1 MIHRRDEFRGAQA
14 TIDKV
19 HQLAKDGKINLFTQY
34 QMASVKGDKNLE
46 SIDIKHDN
54 NEIKNLK
61 TDYVLGFFGLIMQL
75 GPIANWGL
83 NIDKKTIEVDTE
95 KFETNQKGIY
105 AVGDI
110 CNYPGKLKLILS
122 GFHEGA
128 LAARACFKLARPNE
142 KYRFEFTTS
151 SKTIKERLGVK
162 KVIELYS
169 ANTPNGKKIS
179 IMLEEIGYEYKVIN
193 IDLNKGDQFKPEF
206 KKISP
211 FSKIP
216 VIIDQDNNKNIFES
230 GAILMYLAEQSGKFY
245 DTKDRLEIN
254 QWLMAQMGYVGPMLG
269 QHHQFH
275 HYNPGKSQFGEER
288 YFKISKRI
296 YEELDERLS
305 KSRFL
310 AGENYTIADIGT
322 FPWIARHEWHDI
334 GLKNYKNL
342 TRWYVEISEREAV
355 KKGFKFM
362 NKDEVP
368 PKP

>member
-1 MIHRRDEFRGAQA
+1 
-14 TIDKV
+14 
-19 HQLAKDGKINLFTQY
+19 
-34 QMASVKGDKNLE
+34 
-46 SIDIKHDN
+46 
-54 NEIKNLK
+54 
-61 TDYVLGFFGLIMQL
+61 
-75 GPIANWGL
+75 
-83 NIDKKTIEVDTE
+83 
-95 KFETNQKGIY
+95 
-105 AVGDI
+105 
-110 CNYPGKLKLILS
+110 
-122 GFHEGA
+122 
-128 LAARACFKLARPNE
+128 
-142 KYRFEFTTS
+142 
-151 SKTIKERLGVK
+151 
-162 KVIELYS
+162 
-169 ANTPNGKKIS
+169 
-179 IMLEEIGYEYKVIN
+179 MLEEIGYEYKVIN

-211 FSKIP
+211 LSKIP

-296 YEELDERLS
+296 YEELEERLS
-305 KSRFL
+305 QSRFL